1 MKCPNCPD
9 CGGSEYPSDN
19 QTVFQ
24 VNGKMMCLIC
34 DIEVRKSEAEEKD
47 SLEETTK

>member
-1 MKCPNCPD
+1 MKCPN

-24 VNGKMMCLIC
+24 EKNGKMMCLIC
-34 DIEVRKSEAEEKD
+34 NIEVKKRNVKKTDPVEE
-47 SLEETTK
+47 SANG

>member
-1 MKCPNCPD
+1 MKCPN

-19 QTVFQ
+19 QTVFM

-34 DIEVRKSEAEEKD
+34 NIEVRARVQSMEEKANV
-47 SLEETTK
+47 